1 MPGTYSK
8 LWSVSYV
15 ESVYPIPGDT
25 LPLRDD
31 FPGIVLVCQFLV
43 FIVASADRYWKGVP
57 CTCGVGDTFL
67 DP

>member
-1 MPGTYSK
+1 MLQTVTGILRGKRIPA
-8 LWSVSYV
+8 
-15 ESVYPIPGDT
+15 IPGDA

-43 FIVASADRYWKGVP
+43 FIVASADRYWKDVH

-67 DP
+67 EP